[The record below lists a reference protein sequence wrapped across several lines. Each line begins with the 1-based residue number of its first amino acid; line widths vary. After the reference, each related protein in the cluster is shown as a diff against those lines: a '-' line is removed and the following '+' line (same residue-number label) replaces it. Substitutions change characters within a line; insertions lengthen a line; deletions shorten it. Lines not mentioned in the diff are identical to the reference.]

1 MFLELNE
8 EIEIIRKEREEV
20 KNLVEIGT
28 ENCKKMNK
36 RLTGFSSRTK
46 MTEE

>member
-20 KNLVEIGT
+20 KIVEIGT
-28 ENCKKMNK
+28 ENCKKND
-36 RLTGFSSRTK
+36 
-46 MTEE
+46 